1 MALTFLTKNQFIE
14 SENAIAICGVY
25 IREDA
30 IHVGIALK
38 EDEAKIIHFLNGER
52 VPYENLEL
60 QDFDNYLF
68 APIIDFNNDLI
79 PSLSAL
85 CEIISLDPLVNKLQ
99 FSRNNIIYDGG
110 KFNLM
115 SGVFQIN
122 SMIENIVNCG
132 IFVTALLKT
141 YDYNLLDWNTWPNSR
156 PQSISRYLD
165 IWLSSNISDADRE
178 KYYNTSKEIRGKHVI
193 VSPLTQSKPS
203 VYLEAEDLA
212 NNLIKEL
219 SEC

>member
-1 MALTFLTKNQFIE
+1 MALTFLTKNEFIE
-14 SENAIAICGVY
+14 SENAIAICGKY
-25 IREDA
+25 LGKDA

-38 EDEAKIIHFLNGER
+38 EDEAMVIYFSHGEEI
-52 VPYENLEL
+52 PYESLAL

-85 CEIISLDPLVNKLQ
+85 CEVISSDPLVNKLQ
-99 FSRNNIIYDGG
+99 FSRSNIIYDGG

-132 IFVTALLKT
+132 IFATALLKT
-141 YDYNLLDWNTWPNSR
+141 YDYNLLEWNTWPNSR
-156 PQSISRYLD
+156 PQSISPYLD

-203 VYLEAEDLA
+203 VYLETEDLA
-212 NNLIKEL
+212 NSLIKEL